1 MYRGINESKRFG
13 KKKVSQ
19 IHSPEKD
26 FKSKLY
32 WSTERNKFVNFVVWR
47 IYRTGRNGIKT
58 DKLFMIYC
66 KYKFW
71 DF

>member
-32 WSTERNKFVNFVVWR
+32 WSTERNKFVNFVV
-47 IYRTGRNGIKT
+47 
-58 DKLFMIYC
+58 
-66 KYKFW
+66 
-71 DF
+71 